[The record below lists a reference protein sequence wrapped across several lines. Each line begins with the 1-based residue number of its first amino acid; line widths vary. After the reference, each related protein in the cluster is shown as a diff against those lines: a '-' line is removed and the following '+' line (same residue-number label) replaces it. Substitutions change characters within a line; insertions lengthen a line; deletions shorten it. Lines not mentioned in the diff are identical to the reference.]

1 MIPGASLTPTG
12 WVAVWGVAYSLLHHL
27 GALPGGLGTAG
38 GGTRWADWVDLTLP
52 YLVVGPALAALAAAA
67 ADRRSWLIGL
77 TGAVAYASGHGIHL
91 SANSISNERG
101 DRAPVHLWDEVV
113 GHAIWYVGVALL
125 VVALARA
132 VPLPRIVPAGWLL
145 AACVGATWATNA
157 DGADGLALPLLAVAL
172 GLTAWGY
179 RTRATGAGRV
189 VLVTYGLA
197 SVLLV
202 GLMLA

>member
-12 WVAVWGVAYSLLHHL
+12 WVAVWGVAYSLLHQL
-27 GALPGGLGTAG
+27 GALPGGLGAAG

-91 SANSISNERG
+91 SANSISNESG
-101 DRAPVHLWDEVV
+101 DGAPAHLWDEVV

-157 DGADGLALPLLAVAL
+157 DGADGLALPLQAVAL

-197 SVLLV
+197 SVLLAR
-202 GLMLA
+202 LMLA